1 MFINVICQYKLF
13 FFGSPVGCLLVG
25 RLERA
30 TLLFSGIQR
39 TESVGDNDEGE
50 KSGGRLPFGEAAIC
64 PRFRN
69 GSGKGG
75 RGDLSHRT
83 IEVCSQFLQKH
94 GQTSIELELGLKFLV
109 SSSVFS
115 VQFSDTNFPYFTWIF
130 SDFQKEQRFSNK
142 LLPFQSVCFTPLFYN
157 VFIFFI
163 SKFIPLL

>member
-1 MFINVICQYKLF
+1 M
-13 FFGSPVGCLLVG
+13 G

-39 TESVGDNDEGE
+39 TESVGDNDEGG

-75 RGDLSHRT
+75 RGDVSHRS
-83 IEVCSQFLQKH
+83 IEVCSVFYKKH

-115 VQFSDTNFPYFTWIF
+115 VQLFGSNSPYFTWIF
-130 SDFQKEQRFSNK
+130 SLFQKEQRFSNTK
-142 LLPFQSVCFTPLFYN
+142 N
-157 VFIFFI
+157 GEAR
-163 SKFIPLL
+163 SKF